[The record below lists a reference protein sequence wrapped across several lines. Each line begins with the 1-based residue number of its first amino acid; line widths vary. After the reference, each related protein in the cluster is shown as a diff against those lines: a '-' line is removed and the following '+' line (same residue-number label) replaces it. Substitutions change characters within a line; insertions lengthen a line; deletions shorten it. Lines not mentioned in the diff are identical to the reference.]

1 MLQSIRASYRFS
13 LIPLARFSS
22 HSLNIVVSQDGTA
35 ASAARKIFL
44 EYATLQ
50 DAANAERELAGRQFG
65 DSVVEVTHFSEADYS
80 SGNLR

>member
-1 MLQSIRASYRFS
+1 VYFS
-13 LIPLARFSS
+13 KYEQVIGFLSFHFRLFS
-22 HSLNIVVSQDGTA
+22 HYLNIVVSQDGTA
-35 ASAARKIFL
+35 ASAVRKIFL